1 MEPVKR
7 LWRDAEAKG
16 LGEFDLLVYR
26 SNILGQDPSV
36 TNWAGGNTSAKI
48 LEKDFR
54 ETEIRVLRVKGSG
67 TDLQTITRAGF
78 PGLRLDDID
87 LLWNRKAMSDE
98 EMVEYLAHCLVDLN
112 AKRPSI
118 DTLIHAF
125 IDHTHIDHM
134 HPDAIIAL
142 CTAKH
147 GKQIMREIYGDDAEW
162 VDWLRPGFA
171 LAKLCGEIVRENP
184 HLKAILLGKHGLI
197 TWGET
202 AKECYGNTITI
213 IERAQEYVEYY
224 EKKKKA
230 FGGVRYRG
238 LSKKE
243 RISLAREVL
252 PVIRGLVSKQ
262 KRMVLHYDDGPDV
275 LEFVNSVDGKK
286 LSQKGAAC
294 PDHLVSTKLY
304 PMFVD
309 VSPSGMST
317 EDVKRAL
324 TKETEK
330 YVKNYEAYFNGNR
343 ESGDVIDDPYPRI
356 ILIPGL
362 GMISTGKEKRMAK
375 ISSDIYHRSIAVI
388 RGATA
393 IDSYVSM
400 TPAEAF
406 SVEYWPL
413 ERYKLTLQPKEKEL
427 SRRVAFI
434 SGAASGIGKA
444 IAQRFAQE
452 GAHVVIADLNE
463 EGACIAAEEICKAYG
478 EGKAKAI
485 PLDVTNEKSVIRAF
499 DETVLEYGGIDIV
512 VSNAGISAASPIEEM
527 SVESWDRQ
535 MDVLAKGYFLVSREG
550 FRVMKLQGLGGV
562 IIFIASKNAVAS
574 GKNASA
580 YSAAKA
586 AELHLARCLAEEGG
600 AFGIRVN
607 TICPD
612 AVIRG
617 SSIWSGKWREERAQA
632 YGIRPD
638 QIEEYYRN
646 RTILKVSVFPEDVA
660 EAALFFA
667 SDRSSKT
674 TGAMLTVDG
683 GVSAAFPR

>member
-1 MEPVKR
+1 
-7 LWRDAEAKG
+7 
-16 LGEFDLLVYR
+16 
-26 SNILGQDPSV
+26 
-36 TNWAGGNTSAKI
+36 
-48 LEKDFR
+48 
-54 ETEIRVLRVKGSG
+54 
-67 TDLQTITRAGF
+67 
-78 PGLRLDDID
+78 
-87 LLWNRKAMSDE
+87 
-98 EMVEYLAHCLVDLN
+98 
-112 AKRPSI
+112 
-118 DTLIHAF
+118 
-125 IDHTHIDHM
+125 
-134 HPDAIIAL
+134 
-142 CTAKH
+142 
-147 GKQIMREIYGDDAEW
+147 MREIYGDEAAR

-171 LAKLCGEIVRENP
+171 LAKQCGELVQQNP
-184 HLKAILLGKHGLI
+184 RLKAILLGKHGLV
-197 TWGET
+197 TWGESS
-202 AKECYGNTITI
+202 KECYKNTISI
-213 IERAQEYVEYY
+213 IEQAQHYIERN
-224 EKKKKA
+224 EKRKKA
-230 FGGVRYRG
+230 FGGLRYRG
-238 LSKKE
+238 LSKKDRLSIVGE
-243 RISLAREVL
+243 IL
-252 PVIRGLVSKQ
+252 PFIRGLVSKQ
-262 KRMVLHYDDGPDV
+262 KRTLLHYDDRPDV
-275 LEFVNSVDGKK
+275 LEFVNSFDGKR
-286 LSQKGAAC
+286 LSRKGASC

-309 VSPSGMST
+309 VAPSEMSV
-317 EDVKRAL
+317 ENLRRAL
-324 TKETEK
+324 VKETEK
-330 YVKNYEAYFNGNR
+330 YVKSYESYFNANR
-343 ESGDVIDDPYPRI
+343 NSQDVMDDPYPRI

-362 GMISTGKEKRMAK
+362 GMVSTGKDKRMAK

-434 SGAASGIGKA
+434 TGAASGIGKA
-444 IAQRFAQE
+444 IAHRFAQE
-452 GAHVVIADLNE
+452 GAHVVIADLNAT
-463 EGACIAAEEICKAYG
+463 GARAVAEEIQKVHG
-478 EGKAKAI
+478 EGKTPAI
-485 PLDVTNEKSVIRAF
+485 PLDVSDEENVVRAF
-499 DETVLEYGGIDIV
+499 RETVLEFGGIDIV
-512 VSNAGISAASPIEEM
+512 VSNAGISAASPIDET

-550 FRVMKLQGLGGV
+550 FRVLKSQGIGGS

-574 GKNASA
+574 GKNASV

-586 AELHLARCLAEEGG
+586 AELHLARCVAEEGG
-600 AFGIRVN
+600 ALGIRVN

-617 SSIWSGKWREERAQA
+617 SSIWSGKWREERARA

-683 GVSAAFPR
+683 GVSAAFAR

>member
-1 MEPVKR
+1 MKR
-7 LWRDAEAKG
+7 LWRDAEVKG
-16 LGEFDLLVYR
+16 LNEFDLLVYR
-26 SNILGQDPSV
+26 SNILGRDPSV

-48 LEKDFR
+48 LEKDFKGN
-54 ETEIRVLRVKGSG
+54 ETSVLRVKGSG

-78 PGLRLDDID
+78 PGLRLEDIN
-87 LLWNRKAMSDE
+87 LLWDRKSMSDE

-125 IDHTHIDHM
+125 IPHRHIDHM
-134 HPDAIIAL
+134 HPDAVIAI
-142 CTAKH
+142 CTASH
-147 GKQIMREIYGDDAEW
+147 GKEIMKEIYGDDAAW
-162 VDWLRPGFA
+162 INWLRPGFA
-171 LAKLCGEIVRENP
+171 LAQECGEIVRKNP
-184 HLKAILLGKHGLI
+184 RLKAILLGKHGLI

-202 AKECYGNTITI
+202 SKDCYENTIVI
-213 IERAQEYVEYY
+213 IEQAQNYIAPN
-224 EKKKKA
+224 EKRKKA
-230 FGGVRYRG
+230 FGGLRYRG
-238 LSKKE
+238 ISQKDRLSIAGE
-243 RISLAREVL
+243 IL
-252 PVIRGLVSKQ
+252 PFIRGLVSKQ
-262 KRMVLHYDDGPDV
+262 KRTLLHYDDAPDV
-275 LEFVNSVDGKK
+275 LEFVNSFDGKR
-286 LSQKGAAC
+286 LSLKGAAC

-309 VSPSGMST
+309 VAPSEMS
-317 EDVKRAL
+317 VQNLRRAL
-324 TKETEK
+324 VRETEK
-330 YVKNYEAYFNGNR
+330 YVKSYGSYFNANR
-343 ESGDVIDDPYPRI
+343 NSQDVIDDPYPRI

-362 GMISTGKEKRMAK
+362 GMVSTGKEKRMAK

-393 IDSYVSM
+393 IDSYISM

-434 SGAASGIGKA
+434 TGAASGIGRA
-444 IAQRFAQE
+444 IARRFAKE
-452 GAHVVIADLNE
+452 GAHVAITDLNAK
-463 EGACIAAEEICKAYG
+463 GAQEVAQEIEKTHG
-478 EGKAKAI
+478 EGKALAI
-485 PLDVTNEKSVIRAF
+485 PMDVTSEDDVVRTF
-499 DETVLEYGGIDIV
+499 RETVLTYGGVDIV
-512 VSNAGISAASPIEEM
+512 VSNAGISAASPIEET
-527 SVESWDRQ
+527 SVEAWDRQ
-535 MDVLAKGYFLVSREG
+535 MEVLARGYFLVSREG
-550 FRVMKLQGLGGV
+550 FRAMKTQGIGGV

-600 AFGIRVN
+600 AYGIRVN

-617 SSIWSGKWREERAQA
+617 SSIWSGKWRGERAKA

-667 SDRSSKT
+667 SDRSAKT
-674 TGAMLTVDG
+674 TGSMLTVDG

>member
-1 MEPVKR
+1 MKR
-7 LWRDAEAKG
+7 LWRDVEAKG
-16 LGEFDLLVYR
+16 RKECDLLVYR
-26 SNILGQDPSV
+26 SNILGRDSSV

-54 ETEIRVLRVKGSG
+54 GNELRVLRVKGSG
-67 TDLQTITRAGF
+67 TDLQTITRAAF
-78 PGLRLDDID
+78 PGLRLDEIN
-87 LLWNRKAMSDE
+87 LLRTRRAMSDE

-125 IDHTHIDHM
+125 IDHAHIDHM
-134 HPDAIIAL
+134 HPDAVIAI

-147 GKQIMREIYGDDAEW
+147 GREIMREIYGDEAAR

-171 LAKLCGEIVRENP
+171 LAKQCGELVQQNP
-184 HLKAILLGKHGLI
+184 RLKAILLGKHGLV
-197 TWGET
+197 TWGESS
-202 AKECYGNTITI
+202 KECYKNTISI
-213 IERAQEYVEYY
+213 IEQAQHYIERN
-224 EKKKKA
+224 EKRKKA
-230 FGGVRYRG
+230 FGGLRYRG
-238 LSKKE
+238 LSKKDRLSIVGE
-243 RISLAREVL
+243 IL
-252 PVIRGLVSKQ
+252 PFIRGLVSKQ
-262 KRMVLHYDDGPDV
+262 KRTLLHYDDRPDV
-275 LEFVNSVDGKK
+275 LEFVNSFDGKR
-286 LSQKGAAC
+286 LSRKGASC

-309 VSPSGMST
+309 VAPSEMSV
-317 EDVKRAL
+317 ENLRRAL
-324 TKETEK
+324 VKETEK
-330 YVKNYEAYFNGNR
+330 YVKSYESYFNANR
-343 ESGDVIDDPYPRI
+343 NSQDVMDDPYPRI

-362 GMISTGKEKRMAK
+362 GMVSTGKDKRMAK

-434 SGAASGIGKA
+434 TGAASGIGKA
-444 IAQRFAQE
+444 IAHRFAQE
-452 GAHVVIADLNE
+452 GAHVVIADLNAT
-463 EGACIAAEEICKAYG
+463 GARAVAEEIQKVHG
-478 EGKAKAI
+478 EGKTPAI
-485 PLDVTNEKSVIRAF
+485 PLDVSDEENVVRAF
-499 DETVLEYGGIDIV
+499 RETVLEFGGIDIV
-512 VSNAGISAASPIEEM
+512 VSNAGISAASPIDET

-550 FRVMKLQGLGGV
+550 FRVLKSQGIGGS

-574 GKNASA
+574 GKNASV

-586 AELHLARCLAEEGG
+586 AELHLARCVAEEGG
-600 AFGIRVN
+600 ALGIRVN

-617 SSIWSGKWREERAQA
+617 SSIWSGKWREERARA

-683 GVSAAFPR
+683 GVSAAFAR

>member
-1 MEPVKR
+1 VKR
-7 LWRDAEAKG
+7 LWRDVQSKG
-16 LGEFDLLVYR
+16 LNEFDLLVYR
-26 SNILGQDPSV
+26 SNILGRDPSV

-48 LEKDFR
+48 AEKDFR
-54 ETEIRVLRVKGSG
+54 GEEISVLRVKGSG
-67 TDLQTITRAGF
+67 TDLATITRAGF
-78 PGLRLDDID
+78 PGLRLADIN

-98 EMVEYLAHCLVDLN
+98 QMVEYLVHCLVDLN

-125 IDHTHIDHM
+125 IPHKHIDHM
-134 HPDAIIAL
+134 HPDAVIAL

-147 GKQIMREIYGDDAEW
+147 GRRIMREIYGKDAEW
-162 VDWLRPGFA
+162 IDWLRPGFA
-171 LAKLCGEIVRENP
+171 LAKQCGRIVRANP
-184 HLKAILLGKHGLI
+184 NLKAILLGKHGLI
-197 TWGET
+197 TWGQT
-202 AKECYGNTITI
+202 SKECYENTISV
-213 IERAQEYVEYY
+213 IEQAQRYIEEHRRRS
-224 EKKKKA
+224 KA
-230 FGGVRYRG
+230 FGGARYRG
-238 LSKKE
+238 LPKSE
-243 RISLAREVL
+243 RLSLAKEIL
-252 PVIRGLVSKQ
+252 PFVRGLVSQQ
-262 KRMVLHYDDGPDV
+262 KRMVLHYDDAPDV

-304 PMFVD
+304 PMFVE
-309 VSPSGMST
+309 VEPTST
-317 EDVKRAL
+317 SVESLKQAL
-324 TKETEK
+324 KKETEK
-330 YVKNYEAYFNGNR
+330 YVKSYENYFNSNR
-343 ESGDVIDDPYPRI
+343 KSGDTIDDPYPRI
-356 ILIPGL
+356 ILIPGI
-362 GMISTGKEKRMAK
+362 GMVATGKEKRMAK

-434 SGAASGIGKA
+434 TGAASGIGRA
-444 IAQRFAQE
+444 IAQRFAEE
-452 GAHVVIADLNE
+452 GAHVIIADLNE
-463 EGACIAAEEICKAYG
+463 KGAQEVTEEIAKGYG
-478 EGKAKAI
+478 DGRALGI
-485 PLDVTNEKSVIRAF
+485 RVDVTDEKSVIDGFEKA
-499 DETVLEYGGIDIV
+499 VLQYGGLDIV
-512 VSNAGISAASPIEEM
+512 VSNAGISAASPIEET

-535 MDVLAKGYFLVSREG
+535 MDVLARGYFLVSREA
-550 FRVMKLQGLGGV
+550 FRILKNQGIGGA

-617 SSIWSGKWREERAQA
+617 SSIWSGKWREERARA

-646 RTILKVSVFPEDVA
+646 RTILKVSVYPEDVA
-660 EAALFFA
+660 EAALFLA
-667 SDRSSKT
+667 SDRSLKT

-683 GVSAAFPR
+683 GVSAAFAR

>member
-1 MEPVKR
+1 VKR
-7 LWRDAEAKG
+7 LWTSAEAKG
-16 LGEFDLLVYR
+16 LNEFDLLVYR

-48 LEKDFR
+48 AEKDFKGN
-54 ETEIRVLRVKGSG
+54 EIRVLRVKGSG
-67 TDLQTITRAGF
+67 TDLRTITRGGF
-78 PGLRLDDID
+78 PGLRLDEIE
-87 LLWNRKAMSDE
+87 LLRARRSMSDE

-125 IDHTHIDHM
+125 IDHSHIDHM
-134 HPDAIIAL
+134 HPDAVIAI

-147 GKQIMREIYGDDAEW
+147 GRDIMREIYGDDAEW

-171 LAKLCGEIVRENP
+171 LAKQCGEIVRRNP
-184 HLKAILLGKHGLI
+184 QLKAILLGKHGLI
-197 TWGET
+197 TWGE
-202 AKECYGNTITI
+202 ASRECYENTISI
-213 IERAQEYVEYY
+213 IEQAQKYIAEHQG
-224 EKKKKA
+224 KQKS

-238 LSKKE
+238 LSKKD
-243 RISLAREVL
+243 RQSLIRVVL
-252 PVIRGLVSKQ
+252 PYIRGVVSTQ
-262 KRMVLHYDDGPDV
+262 KRMVLHYDDAPDV
-275 LEFVNSVDGKK
+275 LEFVNSADGKL

-309 VSPSGMST
+309 VSPP
-317 EDVKRAL
+317 AL
-324 TKETEK
+324 SVESLKQALKKETEK
-330 YVKNYEAYFNGNR
+330 YVKGYESYFNSNR
-343 ESGDVIDDPYPRI
+343 NSKDVIDDPYPRI

-362 GMISTGKEKRMAK
+362 GLIATGKEKRMAK

-393 IDSYVSM
+393 MDSYVSM
-400 TPAEAF
+400 TPSEAF

-413 ERYKLTLQPKEKEL
+413 ERFKLTLQPKEKEL
-427 SRRVAFI
+427 SRRVVFI
-434 SGAASGIGKA
+434 TGAASGIGKA
-444 IAQRFAQE
+444 IALRFAQE
-452 GAHVVIADLNE
+452 GAHIVITDLNV
-463 EGACIAAEEICKAYG
+463 EGAVAAADEINKLYG
-478 EGKAKAI
+478 EGKALALS
-485 PLDVTNEKSVIRAF
+485 LDVTDEESVINAF
-499 DETVLEYGGIDIV
+499 NETVLTYGGVDIV
-512 VSNAGISAASPIEEM
+512 VSNAGISAASPIDET
-527 SVESWDRQ
+527 SLQIWDRQ
-535 MDVLAKGYFLVSREG
+535 MDVLAKGYFLVAREG
-550 FRVMKLQGLGGV
+550 FRVLKMQEIGGS

-600 AFGIRVN
+600 VYRIRVN
-607 TICPD
+607 SVCPD

-617 SSIWSGKWREERAQA
+617 SSIWSGKWRQERAQA

-646 RTILKVSVFPEDVA
+646 RTILKTSVYPEDIA

-667 SDRSSKT
+667 SDRSAKT
-674 TGAMLTVDG
+674 TGAMLAVDG
-683 GVSAAFPR
+683 GVSAAFAR

>member
-1 MEPVKR
+1 VKR
-7 LWRDAEAKG
+7 LWVSANAKG
-16 LGEFDLLVYR
+16 LNEFDLLVYR

-48 LEKDFR
+48 TEKDFKGND
-54 ETEIRVLRVKGSG
+54 IQVLRVKGSG
-67 TDLQTITRAGF
+67 TDLRTITRSGF
-78 PGLRLDDID
+78 PGLRLDEIN
-87 LLWNRKAMSDE
+87 LLRPRKSMSDE

-125 IDHTHIDHM
+125 IDHPHIDHM
-134 HPDAIIAL
+134 HPDAVIAI

-147 GKQIMREIYGDDAEW
+147 GKRIMKDIYGDDAEW

-171 LAKLCGEIVRENP
+171 LAKQCGEIVRENP
-184 HLKAILLGKHGLI
+184 QLKAILLGKHGLI
-197 TWGET
+197 TWGGT
-202 AKECYGNTITI
+202 AKECYENTITV
-213 IERAQEYVEYY
+213 IEQAQKYIELH
-224 EKKKKA
+224 EKRQKA
-230 FGGVRYRG
+230 FGGVRYRD
-238 LSKKE
+238 LSRKD
-243 RISLAREVL
+243 RMSLIRALL
-252 PVIRGLVSKQ
+252 PSIRGIVSTQ
-262 KRMVLHYDDGPDV
+262 KRMVLHYDDAPDV
-275 LEFVNSVDGKK
+275 LQFVNSAEGKQ

-309 VSPSGMST
+309 VSPSHLSV
-317 EDVKRAL
+317 ENLKEAVK
-324 TKETEK
+324 KEAEK
-330 YVKNYEAYFNGNR
+330 YVKGYERYFNANKN
-343 ESGDVIDDPYPRI
+343 SKDVIDDPYPRI

-362 GMISTGKEKRMAK
+362 GMIATGKEKRMAK

-388 RGATA
+388 RGASA
-393 IDSYVSM
+393 IDTYVSM

-413 ERYKLTLQPKEKEL
+413 ERFKLTLQPKEKEL

-434 SGAASGIGKA
+434 TGAASGIGRAIAIRFAEEDAHVVVADINSEGAAAVASEIQSLYGDGKA
-444 IAQRFAQE
+444 IA
-452 GAHVVIADLNE
+452 VPVDVAD
-463 EGACIAAEEICKAYG
+463 
-478 EGKAKAI
+478 
-485 PLDVTNEKSVIRAF
+485 EKSVLHAF
-499 DETVLEYGGIDIV
+499 DEAVLTYGGIDIV
-512 VSNAGISAASPIEEM
+512 VSNAGISSASPIDETSLEI
-527 SVESWDRQ
+527 WDRQ
-535 MDVLAKGYFLVSREG
+535 MDILAKGYFLVAREG
-550 FRVMKLQGLGGV
+550 FRALKTQGIGGS
-562 IIFIASKNAVAS
+562 IIFIVSKNAVAS

-600 AFGIRVN
+600 AHRIRVN
-607 TICPD
+607 SICPD

-617 SSIWSGKWREERAQA
+617 SSIWSGKWRQERAQA
-632 YGIRPD
+632 YGIQPD

-646 RTILKVSVFPEDVA
+646 RTILKVSVFPEDIA

-667 SDRSSKT
+667 SDRSAKT

-683 GVSAAFPR
+683 GVSAAFAR

>member
-1 MEPVKR
+1 MKR
-7 LWRDAEAKG
+7 LWRDSEAKG
-16 LGEFDLLVYR
+16 LNEFDLLVYR
-26 SNILGQDPSV
+26 SNILGRDPSV

-48 LEKDFR
+48 REKDFKGND
-54 ETEIRVLRVKGSG
+54 IRVLRVKGSG
-67 TDLQTITRAGF
+67 TDLQTITHGGF
-78 PGLRLDDID
+78 PGLQLDDIN
-87 LLWNRKAMSDE
+87 LIRGRKGMSDE
-98 EMVEYLAHCLVDLN
+98 EMVKYLAHCLVDLN

-125 IDHTHIDHM
+125 IDHVHIDHM
-134 HPDAIIAL
+134 HPDAVIAI

-147 GKQIMREIYGDDAEW
+147 GKAIMREIYGDDAAW

-171 LAKLCGEIVRENP
+171 LAKRCGEIVDRNP
-184 HLKAILLGKHGLI
+184 HLKAIFLGKHGLM

-202 AKECYGNTITI
+202 SKECYENTISI
-213 IERAQEYVEYY
+213 IERAQKYNEAH
-224 EKKKKA
+224 EKRKKA
-230 FGGVRYRG
+230 FGGLRYRG
-238 LSKKE
+238 LSKRE
-243 RISLAREVL
+243 RASTAREIL
-252 PVIRGLVSKQ
+252 PFIRGLVSKQ
-262 KRMVLHYDDGPDV
+262 KRMVLHYDDAPDV
-275 LEFVNSVDGKK
+275 LGFVNSADGKR

-309 VSPSGMST
+309 TSPSSMSV
-317 EDVKRAL
+317 EHLKSAL
-324 TKETEK
+324 MRETEK
-330 YVKNYEAYFNGNR
+330 YVKSYENYFHSNR
-343 ESGDVIDDPYPRI
+343 NSHDVMDDPYPRI
-356 ILIPGL
+356 ILIPRL
-362 GMISTGKEKRMAK
+362 GMVSTGKEKRMAK

-413 ERYKLTLQPKEKEL
+413 ERFKLTLQPKEKQL
-427 SRRVAFI
+427 SRRVAFVT
-434 SGAASGIGKA
+434 GAASGIGRA
-444 IAQRFAQE
+444 IAHRFAQE
-452 GAHVVIADLNE
+452 GAHVVIADLNR
-463 EGACIAAEEICKAYG
+463 EGADAVAEEIRSTHG
-478 EGKAKAI
+478 EGKALAI
-485 PLDVTNEKSVIRAF
+485 TLNVTDEESVIRAF
-499 DETVLEYGGIDIV
+499 RETVLEYGGVDIV
-512 VSNAGISAASPIEEM
+512 VSNAGISASSPIEDT

-535 MDVLAKGYFLVSREG
+535 MDVLARGYFLVSREG
-550 FRVMKLQGLGGV
+550 FRALKSQGIGGS
-562 IIFIASKNAVAS
+562 IIFIASKNAIAS

-600 AFGIRVN
+600 HLGVRVN

-617 SSIWSGKWREERAQA
+617 SSIWSGKWREERARA
-632 YGIRPD
+632 YGIHPS
-638 QIEEYYRN
+638 QIEHFYRN
-646 RTILKVSVFPEDVA
+646 RTILKVNILPEDVA

-667 SDRSSKT
+667 SDCSSKT

-683 GVSAAFPR
+683 GVSAAFAR

>member
-1 MEPVKR
+1 VKR
-7 LWRDAEAKG
+7 LWRDAEAEG
-16 LGEFDLLVYR
+16 LNEFDLLVYR
-26 SNILGQDPSV
+26 SNILGRDPSV

-48 LEKDFR
+48 VEKDFKGNQ
-54 ETEIRVLRVKGSG
+54 IRVLRVKGSG
-67 TDLQTITRAGF
+67 TDLQTITRSGF
-78 PGLRLDDID
+78 PGLRLDEIN
-87 LLWNRKAMSDE
+87 LLQSRSAMSDE

-134 HPDAIIAL
+134 HPDAVIAI
-142 CTAKH
+142 CTARH
-147 GKQIMREIYGDDAEW
+147 GKQIMEAIYGDEAAW

-171 LAKLCGEIVRENP
+171 LAKQCGDLVHDNP
-184 HLKAILLGKHGLI
+184 ELKAIFLGKHGLI
-197 TWGET
+197 TWGESS
-202 AKECYGNTITI
+202 KECYENTISI
-213 IERAQEYVEYY
+213 IARAQEFIERR
-224 EKKKKA
+224 EGKKKG
-230 FGGVRYRG
+230 FGGARFHG

-243 RISLAREVL
+243 RRAAAADVL
-252 PVIRGLVSKQ
+252 PFVRGLVSKQ
-262 KRMVLHYDDGPDV
+262 KRMILHYDDSSDV
-275 LEFVNSVDGKK
+275 LEFVNSADGGR

-309 VSPSGMST
+309 VSPSEMTRESL
-317 EDVKRAL
+317 KSAL
-324 TKETEK
+324 AKKTAK
-330 YVKNYEAYFNGNR
+330 YVKNYEAYFNTHRNH
-343 ESGDVIDDPYPRI
+343 GDVIDDPFPRI

-362 GMISTGKEKRMAK
+362 GMIATGKEKRMAK
-375 ISSDIYHRSIAVI
+375 VSSDIYHRSIAVI

-434 SGAASGIGKA
+434 TGAASGIGRA
-444 IAQRFAQE
+444 VAHRFAEE
-452 GAHVVIADLNE
+452 GAHVVISDVNVK
-463 EGACIAAEEICKAYG
+463 GAVETAEEIVKKSG
-478 EGKAKAI
+478 EGKALAL
-485 PLDVTNEKSVIRAF
+485 PMDVTDEESVISAF
-499 DETVLEYGGIDIV
+499 REAVLTYGGVDIV
-512 VSNAGISAASPIEEM
+512 VSNAGISAASPIEET

-535 MDVLAKGYFLVSREG
+535 MDVLARGYFLVAREG
-550 FRVMKLQGLGGV
+550 FRILKSQGIGGS
-562 IIFIASKNAVAS
+562 IIFVASKNAVAS

-600 AFGIRVN
+600 QLGIRVN

-617 SSIWSGKWREERAQA
+617 SSIWSGKWREERARA

-683 GVSAAFPR
+683 GVSAAFAR

>member
-1 MEPVKR
+1 MKR
-7 LWRDAEAKG
+7 LWTSAEAKG
-16 LGEFDLLVYR
+16 LIEFDLLVYR

-48 LEKDFR
+48 AEKDFKGN
-54 ETEIRVLRVKGSG
+54 EIRVLRVKGSG
-67 TDLQTITRAGF
+67 TDLRTITRGGF
-78 PGLRLDDID
+78 PGLRLDEIE
-87 LLWNRKAMSDE
+87 LLRARRSMSDE

-125 IDHTHIDHM
+125 IEHAHIDHM
-134 HPDAIIAL
+134 HPDAVIAI

-147 GKQIMREIYGDDAEW
+147 GRDIMREIYGDDAQW

-171 LAKLCGEIVRENP
+171 LAKQCGEIVREKP
-184 HLKAILLGKHGLI
+184 QLRAILLAKHGLI

-202 AKECYGNTITI
+202 SRECYENTISI
-213 IERAQEYVEYY
+213 IEQAQEYIAEHQG
-224 EKKKKA
+224 KQKS

-238 LSKKE
+238 LSKKD
-243 RISLAREVL
+243 RQSLIRAVL
-252 PVIRGLVSKQ
+252 PYIRGVVSTQ
-262 KRMVLHYDDGPDV
+262 KRMVLHYDDAPDV
-275 LEFVNSVDGKK
+275 LQFVNSVDGRR

-309 VSPSGMST
+309 VSPPSLSVEGL
-317 EDVKRAL
+317 KQAL
-324 TKETEK
+324 RKETEK
-330 YVKNYEAYFNGNR
+330 YVKGYESYFNSNKN
-343 ESGDVIDDPYPRI
+343 SKDVIDDPYPRI
-356 ILIPGL
+356 IMIPGF
-362 GMISTGKEKRMAK
+362 GMITTGKEKRMAK

-413 ERYKLTLQPKEKEL
+413 ERFKLTLQPKEKEL

-434 SGAASGIGKA
+434 TGAASGIGRA
-444 IAQRFAQE
+444 IALRFAEE
-452 GAHVVIADLNE
+452 GAHVVVADLNS
-463 EGACIAAEEICKAYG
+463 EGAAAVANEIQRLHG
-478 EGKAKAI
+478 DGKAIAMS
-485 PLDVTNEKSVIRAF
+485 LDVADEKSVLHAF
-499 DETVLEYGGIDIV
+499 DETVLTFGGIDIV
-512 VSNAGISAASPIEEM
+512 VSNAGISAASPIDET
-527 SVESWDRQ
+527 SLESWDQQ
-535 MDVLAKGYFLVSREG
+535 MDVLAKGYFLVAREG
-550 FRVMKLQGLGGV
+550 FRVLKTQGIGGS

-600 AFGIRVN
+600 AYRIRVN
-607 TICPD
+607 SICPD

-617 SSIWSGKWREERAQA
+617 SSIWSGKWRQERAQA

-646 RTILKVSVFPEDVA
+646 RTILNVSVFPEDIA
-660 EAALFFA
+660 EATLFFA
-667 SDRSSKT
+667 SDRSAKT
-674 TGAMLTVDG
+674 TGAMLMVDG
-683 GVSAAFPR
+683 GVSAAFAR

>member
-1 MEPVKR
+1 MKR
-7 LWRDAEAKG
+7 LWRDVEAKG
-16 LGEFDLLVYR
+16 LNEFNLLVYR
-26 SNILGQDPSV
+26 SNILGRDPSV

-48 LEKDFR
+48 AERDFR
-54 ETEIRVLRVKGSG
+54 GEETTVLRVKGSG
-67 TDLQTITRAGF
+67 TDLATITRAGF
-78 PGLRLDDID
+78 PGLRLDDIN
-87 LLWNRKAMSDE
+87 LLWDRKAMPDE

-125 IDHTHIDHM
+125 IPHKHIDHM
-134 HPDAIIAL
+134 HPDAVIAL

-147 GKQIMREIYGDDAEW
+147 GKQIMEEIYGEDAAW

-171 LAKLCGEIVRENP
+171 LAKICGELTRGNSE
-184 HLKAILLGKHGLI
+184 LQAILLGKHGLI
-197 TWGET
+197 TWGNT
-202 AKECYGNTITI
+202 AKECYYNTIAV
-213 IERAQEYVEYY
+213 IERAQKYIEEH
-224 EKKKKA
+224 ERKKKA
-230 FGGVRYRG
+230 FGGVKYRE
-238 LSKKE
+238 LSRKE
-243 RISLAREVL
+243 RISLAGEVL
-252 PVIRGLVSKQ
+252 PFLRGLVSKQ
-262 KRMVLHYDDGPDV
+262 KRMLLHYDEAPDV
-275 LEFVNSVDGKK
+275 LEFVNSVDGKR

-309 VSPSGMST
+309 VAPADISV
-317 EDVKRAL
+317 ENLRRAL
-324 TKETEK
+324 VKETEK
-330 YVKNYEAYFNGNR
+330 YVKGYESYFNANR
-343 ESGDVIDDPYPRI
+343 NSQDVIDDPYPRI

-362 GMISTGKEKRMAK
+362 GMVSTGKEKRMAK

-427 SRRVAFI
+427 SRRVALI
-434 SGAASGIGKA
+434 TGAASGIGRA
-444 IAQRFAQE
+444 IAHRFAEE
-452 GAHVVIADLNE
+452 GAHVVITDINAQGAQQVADELQ
-463 EGACIAAEEICKAYG
+463 KAHG
-478 EGKAKAI
+478 EGKAVAI
-485 PLDVTNEKSVIRAF
+485 GMDVTDEHNVMNAF
-499 DETVLEYGGIDIV
+499 HEAVLTYGGIDIV
-512 VSNAGISAASPIEEM
+512 VSNAGISAASPIEET
-527 SVESWDRQ
+527 SVEAWDRQ
-535 MDVLAKGYFLVSREG
+535 MDVLGKGYFLVAREG
-550 FRVMKLQGLGGV
+550 FRVMKNQHIGGT
-562 IIFIASKNAVAS
+562 IIFIASKNALAS

-600 AFGIRVN
+600 ALGIRVN

-617 SSIWSGKWREERAQA
+617 SSIWSGKWRAERAQA

-683 GVSAAFPR
+683 GVSAAFAR

>member
-1 MEPVKR
+1 MKR

-16 LGEFDLLVYR
+16 LNEFDLLVYR

-48 LEKDFR
+48 LERDFKGN
-54 ETEIRVLRVKGSG
+54 ETLVLRVKGSG

-78 PGLRLDDID
+78 PGLRLDEIT
-87 LLWNRKAMSDE
+87 LLRTRKAMSDE
-98 EMVEYLAHCLVDLN
+98 DMVAYLAHCLVDLN

-134 HPDAIIAL
+134 HPDAVISL
-142 CTAKH
+142 CTAKR
-147 GKQIMREIYGDDAEW
+147 GKEIMREIYGDDAAW

-171 LAKLCGEIVRENP
+171 LAKQCGELVRRNP
-184 HLKAILLGKHGLI
+184 KLKAILLGKHGLI

-202 AKECYGNTITI
+202 AGECYENTISI
-213 IERAQEYVEYY
+213 IERAQKYIEQH
-224 EKKKKA
+224 EKRKKA
-230 FGGVRYRG
+230 FGGARYRG

-243 RISLAREVL
+243 RLSIIEETL
-252 PVIRGLVSKQ
+252 PYMRGVMSKQ
-262 KRMVLHYDDGPDV
+262 KRMVLHYDDAADV
-275 LEFVNSVDGKK
+275 LEFVNSADGKQ

-294 PDHLVSTKLY
+294 PDHLVSTKLF

-309 VSPSGMST
+309 VSPSDLSV
-317 EDVKRAL
+317 EKLKLAL
-324 TKETEK
+324 EKEVER
-330 YVKNYEAYFNGNR
+330 YVKNYESYFKANR
-343 ESGDVIDDPYPRI
+343 NSQDVIDDLYPRI
-356 ILIPGL
+356 ILIPGI
-362 GMISTGKEKRMAK
+362 GMVATGKEKKMAK
-375 ISSDIYHRSIAVI
+375 ISSNIYHRSIAVI

-393 IDSYVSM
+393 VDSYVSM

-427 SRRVAFI
+427 SRRIALI
-434 SGAASGIGKA
+434 TGGASGIGRA
-444 IAQRFAQE
+444 VAQRFAQE
-452 GAHVVIADLNE
+452 GAHVVVADLNAK
-463 EGACIAAEEICKAYG
+463 GAESVAEEIQKLHG
-478 EGKAKAI
+478 EGKAI
-485 PLDVTNEKSVIRAF
+485 SISMDVTAEESVVRAF
-499 DETVLEYGGIDIV
+499 RQTVLEFGGVDIV
-512 VSNAGISAASPIEEM
+512 VSNAGISAASPIEETT
-527 SVESWDRQ
+527 VESWDRQ
-535 MDVLAKGYFLVSREG
+535 MDVLAKGYFLVARQG
-550 FRVMKLQGLGGV
+550 FRVMRTQCIGGS

-600 AFGIRVN
+600 ALGIRVN

-683 GVSAAFPR
+683 GVSAAFAR

>member
-1 MEPVKR
+1 
-7 LWRDAEAKG
+7 
-16 LGEFDLLVYR
+16 
-26 SNILGQDPSV
+26 
-36 TNWAGGNTSAKI
+36 
-48 LEKDFR
+48 
-54 ETEIRVLRVKGSG
+54 
-67 TDLQTITRAGF
+67 
-78 PGLRLDDID
+78 
-87 LLWNRKAMSDE
+87 MSDE

-125 IDHTHIDHM
+125 IDHAHIDHM
-134 HPDAIIAL
+134 HPDAVIAI

-147 GKQIMREIYGDDAEW
+147 GREIMREIYGDEAAR

-171 LAKLCGEIVRENP
+171 LAKQCGELVQQNP
-184 HLKAILLGKHGLI
+184 RLKAILLGKHGLV
-197 TWGET
+197 TWGESS
-202 AKECYGNTITI
+202 KECYKNTISI
-213 IERAQEYVEYY
+213 IEQAQHYIERN
-224 EKKKKA
+224 EKRKKA
-230 FGGVRYRG
+230 FGGLRYRG
-238 LSKKE
+238 LSKKDRLSIVGE
-243 RISLAREVL
+243 IL
-252 PVIRGLVSKQ
+252 PFIRGLVSKQ
-262 KRMVLHYDDGPDV
+262 KRTLLHYDDRPDV
-275 LEFVNSVDGKK
+275 LEFVNSFDGKR
-286 LSQKGAAC
+286 LSRKGASC

-309 VSPSGMST
+309 VAPSEMSV
-317 EDVKRAL
+317 ENLRRAL
-324 TKETEK
+324 VKETEK
-330 YVKNYEAYFNGNR
+330 YVKSYESYFNANR
-343 ESGDVIDDPYPRI
+343 NSQDVMDDPYPRI

-362 GMISTGKEKRMAK
+362 GMVSTGKDKRMAK

-434 SGAASGIGKA
+434 TGAASGIGKA
-444 IAQRFAQE
+444 IAHRFAQE
-452 GAHVVIADLNE
+452 GAHVVIADLNAT
-463 EGACIAAEEICKAYG
+463 GARAVAEEIQKVHG
-478 EGKAKAI
+478 EGKTPAI
-485 PLDVTNEKSVIRAF
+485 PLDVSDEENVVRAF
-499 DETVLEYGGIDIV
+499 RETVLEFGGIDIV
-512 VSNAGISAASPIEEM
+512 VSNAGISAASPIDET

-550 FRVMKLQGLGGV
+550 FRVLKSQGIGGS

-574 GKNASA
+574 GKNASV

-586 AELHLARCLAEEGG
+586 AELHLARCVAEEGG
-600 AFGIRVN
+600 ALGIRVN

-617 SSIWSGKWREERAQA
+617 SSIWSGKWREERARA

-683 GVSAAFPR
+683 GVSAAFAR

>member
-1 MEPVKR
+1 VKR
-7 LWRDAEAKG
+7 LWVSADAMG
-16 LGEFDLLVYR
+16 LNEFDLLVYR

-48 LEKDFR
+48 TEKDFKGNDVQ
-54 ETEIRVLRVKGSG
+54 VLRVKGSG
-67 TDLQTITRAGF
+67 TDLRTITRSGF
-78 PGLRLDDID
+78 PGLRLDEID
-87 LLWNRKAMSDE
+87 LLRPRKSVSDE

-125 IDHTHIDHM
+125 INHSHIDHM
-134 HPDAIIAL
+134 HPDAVIAV
-142 CTAKH
+142 CTAK
-147 GKQIMREIYGDDAEW
+147 GGRNIMREIYGDDAAW

-171 LAKLCGEIVRENP
+171 LAKQCGEIVRESP
-184 HLKAILLGKHGLI
+184 QLKAILLGKHGLI

-202 AKECYGNTITI
+202 SRECYENTIHI
-213 IERAQEYVEYY
+213 IEQAQKYIERHQ
-224 EKKKKA
+224 KKQKA
-230 FGGVRYRG
+230 FSGVRYRD
-238 LSKKE
+238 LSRKD
-243 RISLAREVL
+243 RQSLIRAVL
-252 PVIRGLVSKQ
+252 PSIRGVVSTQ
-262 KRMVLHYDDGPDV
+262 KRVVLHYDDAPDV
-275 LEFVNSVDGKK
+275 LQFVNSVEGKQ

-309 VSPSGMST
+309 VSPPHLSVESLKQA
-317 EDVKRAL
+317 VKNEA
-324 TKETEK
+324 EK
-330 YVKNYEAYFNGNR
+330 YMREYERYFNANKN
-343 ESGDVIDDPYPRI
+343 SKDVIDDPYPRI

-362 GMISTGKEKRMAK
+362 GMITTGKEKRMAK

-388 RGATA
+388 RGASA

-400 TPAEAF
+400 TPPEAF

-413 ERYKLTLQPKEKEL
+413 ERFKLTLQPKEKEL

-434 SGAASGIGKA
+434 TGAASGIGRA
-444 IAQRFAQE
+444 IALRYAEE
-452 GAHVVIADLNE
+452 GAHVAVADLNSD
-463 EGACIAAEEICKAYG
+463 GAAAVAGEIQRLHG
-478 EGKAKAI
+478 DGKAIAM
-485 PLDVTNEKSVIRAF
+485 PLEVADERSVLHAF
-499 DETVLEYGGIDIV
+499 DEAVLTYGGIDIV
-512 VSNAGISAASPIEEM
+512 VSNAGISAASPIDET

-535 MDVLAKGYFLVSREG
+535 MDILAKGYFLVAREG
-550 FRVMKLQGLGGV
+550 FRVLKTQGIGGS

-600 AFGIRVN
+600 AHRIRVN
-607 TICPD
+607 SICPD

-617 SSIWSGKWREERAQA
+617 SSIWSGKWRQERAQA

-646 RTILKVSVFPEDVA
+646 RTILKVSVFPEDIA

-667 SDRSSKT
+667 SDRSAKT

-683 GVSAAFPR
+683 GVSAAFAR